1 VTNIGVV
8 REFSTENSH
17 FHWNHNP
24 CVGGSSPSS
33 ATNYNRQLVIGF
45 MSLRLRRAISRY
57 SGILTRPPARANRAV
72 RRPRSRPRGGPSPG
86 RPGDLKEVAVAWIM
100 LIFAGLFEI
109 VWATAMKQSHGF
121 SRLWPSI
128 ITIIGM
134 IISFGLLSWAMRTLP
149 LGTAYMI
156 WTGIGAVGAFVVGM
170 LFFGESVSIMRIA
183 AALLIVSGLVLMKL
197 ATPS

>member
-1 VTNIGVV
+1 
-8 REFSTENSH
+8 
-17 FHWNHNP
+17 
-24 CVGGSSPSS
+24 
-33 ATNYNRQLVIGF
+33 
-45 MSLRLRRAISRY
+45 M
-57 SGILTRPPARANRAV
+57 
-72 RRPRSRPRGGPSPG
+72 
-86 RPGDLKEVAVAWIM
+86 AWIL

-128 ITIIGM
+128 ITVIGM
-134 IISFGLLSWAMRTLP
+134 IVSFGLLAWAMRTLP

-156 WTGIGAVGAFVVGM
+156 WTGIGAVGAFVIGM
-170 LFFGESVSIMRIA
+170 LFFGESVSMLRIA